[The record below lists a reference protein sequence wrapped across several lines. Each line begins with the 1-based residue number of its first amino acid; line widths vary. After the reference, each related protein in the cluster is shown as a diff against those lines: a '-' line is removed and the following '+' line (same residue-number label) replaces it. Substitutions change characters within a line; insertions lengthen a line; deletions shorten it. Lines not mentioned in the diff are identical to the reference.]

1 MIQRFKPKQPKGRI
15 VIYDMV
21 RLVVVA
27 EIVWG
32 RVGGDTGS
40 GRNSGG
46 GGATIWLP
54 EEGMK

>member
-1 MIQRFKPKQPKGRI
+1 MIQRFKPKQQKGRI

-32 RVGGDTGS
+32 KVEGDL
-40 GRNSGG
+40 REVV
-46 GGATIWLP
+46 L
-54 EEGMK
+54 